1 MKCSF
6 CDQPLMCQSCNRPF
20 RPRASGSHL
29 AAYQPDMQ
37 VACPECHEVLACKQC
52 GYVYGEEEGETEE

>member
-6 CDQPLMCQSCNRPF
+6 CDLPLVCKACNKPF
-20 RPRASGSHL
+20 HPHSPEPLL

-37 VACPECHEVLACKQC
+37 VACPECRQVLVCKQC
-52 GYVYGEEEGETEE
+52 GYVYGEDEEDE